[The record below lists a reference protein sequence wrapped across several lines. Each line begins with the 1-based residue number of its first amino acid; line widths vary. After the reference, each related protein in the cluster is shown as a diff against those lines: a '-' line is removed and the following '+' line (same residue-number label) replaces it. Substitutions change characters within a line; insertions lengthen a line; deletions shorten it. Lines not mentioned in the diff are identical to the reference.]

1 MEGGITKGT
10 GGEDR
15 IGYLVTGTVLV
26 MCRGLEKTG
35 MLSDGSSGCTTGTDA
50 HVWSE
55 KVLEA
60 AGDGV
65 TVVFNCRATSVI
77 GVERSG
83 FVLWISC

>member
-1 MEGGITKGT
+1 
-10 GGEDR
+10 
-15 IGYLVTGTVLV
+15 
-26 MCRGLEKTG
+26 
-35 MLSDGSSGCTTGTDA
+35 MLSDGSSGCTTGTDT

-60 AGDGV
+60 AGDEV

>member
-1 MEGGITKGT
+1 MEGGVTKGT
-10 GGEDR
+10 EGEDR
-15 IGYLVTGTVLV
+15 IGYLAKGTVLV
-26 MCRGLEKTG
+26 MCRGLEETG
-35 MLSDGSSGCTTGTDA
+35 MLSDDSSTTGTDA